1 MMTYTT
7 KQNDVLDDVVFRVYG
22 STSGIVEQVL
32 ESNRA
37 LDLGQYDRLPAGLVI
52 VFPDIEPPN
61 TTPQPTRLWE

>member
-22 STSGIVEQVL
+22 STAGIVEQVL
-32 ESNRA
+32 ESNRP
-37 LDLGQYDRLPAGLVI
+37 LDLGQYDKLPAGLVLSLPE
-52 VFPDIEPPN
+52 VQPVT

>member
-22 STSGIVEQVL
+22 STAGIVEQVL

-37 LDLGQYDRLPAGLVI
+37 LDLGRYARLPAGLVLTL
-52 VFPDIEPPN
+52 PDVVP
-61 TTPQPTRLWE
+61 TTTAPQPKRLWE